1 MKLNKHFIDQNKKKQ
16 KISKNLRSFREVK
29 YLSSLRRNRDK
40 RGGKSYLKNHIKIN
54 KHEEFILVKWSPNA
68 Q

>member
-40 RGGKSYLKNHIKIN
+40 RGGKSY
-54 KHEEFILVKWSPNA
+54 
-68 Q
+68 